1 MALKSINSSIILFV
15 AITIGYGFLK
25 YIIVSLKSKYQNNEK
40 QNDFFVRNF
49 ENIAL
54 VSYIILT
61 FSTQLVSN
69 LSYVK
74 EICRGSS
81 QNTFSVLIY
90 TLFPYFIIFCS
101 IIVLVN
107 VFSGWLR
114 PFSNTFGYG
123 LVLFMG
129 VKNLFTNLLNPASND
144 PLLSQIYTDKSMMIN
159 EMSPNNYH
167 TFMEKISGS
176 ILKPDYLNMPEYK
189 KLENMVKIKN
199 IVSEI
204 IWFILA
210 GILSLTVS
218 KSILTNYKCNYDV
231 KTMQKMHKKLQ
242 KKEEQITAKEELD
255 KELTQTGITSVK
267 LNPR

>member
-25 YIIVSLKSKYQNNEK
+25 YIIVKLKSKYTNQD
-40 QNDFFVRNF
+40 DFFVRNF

-54 VSYIILT
+54 ISYIIIT
-61 FSTQLVSN
+61 FSTQLMSN

-81 QNTFSVLIY
+81 QNTFSILIY

-101 IIVLVN
+101 IIVLIN

-114 PFSNTFGYG
+114 PFSNTFGYA
-123 LVLFMG
+123 LVLSMG
-129 VKNLFTNLLNPASND
+129 VKKIFTNLLNPASND

-159 EMSPNNYH
+159 EMSPNNYD
-167 TFMEKISGS
+167 TFMKKISSS
-176 ILKPDYLNMPEYK
+176 ILKPDYVNMPEYK
-189 KLENMVKIKN
+189 NLENMVRIKN

-231 KTMQKMHKKLQ
+231 KTMKKMHNKLQ
-242 KKEEQITAKEELD
+242 KKEEEITAKEELD
-255 KELTQTGITSVK
+255 KEMTQPGITSVK
-267 LNPR
+267 AKPQ